1 MQFDDNELIDIV
13 KKWVKDNGRLPNSK
27 DFTIK
32 NGLFSHTT
40 LECYFDGMKNLFKMC
55 GFAIDDAETQEKRV
69 ASVTFQN
76 ENTANEEPKKFVH
89 WIVKRVEKPLCNGYL
104 DARYRKNK
112 DLLRK
117 E

>member
-1 MQFDDNELIDIV
+1 MYLDDEEWINIV
-13 KKWVKDNGRLPNSK
+13 KKWVNDNGRLPNSK

-32 NGLFSHTT
+32 NGLFSHAT
-40 LECYFDGMKNLFKMC
+40 LECYFGGLRNLFKMC
-55 GFAIDDAETQEKRV
+55 GFTNKDVKPQEEC
-69 ASVTFQN
+69 AATVTFQS
-76 ENTANEEPKKFVH
+76 ENCMNEEPKKFVR

>member
-55 GFAIDDAETQEKRV
+55 GFTDDADAQGECV
-69 ASVTFQN
+69 ATVTFQS
-76 ENTANEEPKKFVH
+76 ENCANEEPKKFVR

-104 DARYRKNK
+104 DARCRKNK